1 MSWYF
6 QACSLPRG
14 SYEID
19 VKEFHDIEGLSDAQL
34 LAMTKNVLMALC
46 QQRGLPRTGNK
57 QTLAK
62 QLFQHKTHSQDPGDL
77 LADLFKCWFMAPV
90 RTNSMKIGTLNE
102 ENILA
107 NYRGK
112 FQHLVEDWVLV
123 HSKDHTF
130 LLLDEIEVGLIN
142 CRKNEQFI
150 GSTPDK
156 LAILGLVPVPCAI
169 RTHPK
174 FNQQVPAEAM
184 NSSCFACENK
194 PAYHF
199 AGIPTLKP
207 VCGEHKV
214 DGMT

>member
-1 MSWYF
+1 
-6 QACSLPRG
+6 
-14 SYEID
+14 
-19 VKEFHDIEGLSDAQL
+19 
-34 LAMTKNVLMALC
+34 
-46 QQRGLPRTGNK
+46 
-57 QTLAK
+57 
-62 QLFQHKTHSQDPGDL
+62 
-77 LADLFKCWFMAPV
+77 MAPV

-156 LAILGLVPVPCAI
+156 LAILGLVPVPIANAVI
-169 RTHPK
+169 THP
-174 FNQQVPAEAM
+174 
-184 NSSCFACENK
+184 SLTNK
-194 PAYHF
+194 S
-199 AGIPTLKP
+199 LQKP
-207 VCGEHKV
+207 
-214 DGMT
+214 